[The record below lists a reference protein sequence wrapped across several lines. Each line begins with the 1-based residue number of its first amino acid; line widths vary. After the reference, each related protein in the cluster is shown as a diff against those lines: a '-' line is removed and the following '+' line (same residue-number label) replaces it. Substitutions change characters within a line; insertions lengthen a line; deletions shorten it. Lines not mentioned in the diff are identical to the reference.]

1 MMPDVIVFIMLT
13 ILIVASISIIFMRTL
28 LSAIIVFGVYSLG
41 MALVW
46 QQLNAPDIAI
56 TEAAVGVILTIVM
69 VSVASKVKGEDS

>member
-1 MMPDVIVFIMLT
+1 MPDVIVFIMLT